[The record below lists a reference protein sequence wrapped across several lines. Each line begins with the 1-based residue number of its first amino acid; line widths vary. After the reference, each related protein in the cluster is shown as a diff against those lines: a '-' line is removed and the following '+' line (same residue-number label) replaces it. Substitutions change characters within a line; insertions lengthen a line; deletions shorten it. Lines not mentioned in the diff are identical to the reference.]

1 MKMIIQIP
9 YKPRPMWA
17 GKNGI
22 HANLN
27 KHRFSVLVAHR
38 RFGKTFGIVNQ
49 LIKRAVSFN
58 GIDGRFGYVAP
69 FRNQAKSI
77 AWNYLKRYTA
87 VVPDVRYNEGEL
99 TVYLKNDTHIRLFG
113 ADNADALR
121 GLYFDGLVIDEV
133 ADIKPDVWGEI
144 LRPTLADRNGW
155 CIFIGTPKGQNL
167 FFELYEHALNDDK
180 WYAEIFRADETKVLP
195 DSELAALREEMSENQ
210 FRQEMLC
217 DFTAAVDNALIGLDD
232 VLTAEKRSY
241 KEDDI
246 KHAPIVMG
254 LDVARFGD
262 DESVL
267 TRRQGLVCF
276 EQKVYSK
283 KDNMTLAA
291 LAASEIEK
299 YKPDAFFVDAGRG
312 EGVID
317 RLRQL
322 GFDVI
327 EVNFGGKAIDKRF
340 YNKRAEMWGLCSEW
354 IKRGQL
360 PSCPRLRQELTLPT
374 YSFDATNRL
383 QLESKDKMKERVG
396 FSPDRADSL
405 VLTFAMPVVK
415 KLLYGTSSNMC
426 RTEYNPF

>member
-1 MKMIIQIP
+1 MIVKIP
-9 YKPRPMWA
+9 YKPRPLWA
-17 GKNGI
+17 GTKGI
-22 HANLN
+22 HQALD

-49 LIKRAVSFN
+49 LIKRALVFKDV
-58 GIDGRFGYVAP
+58 DGRFGYVAP

-77 AWNYLKRYTA
+77 AWNYLKRYTS
-87 VVPDVRYNEGEL
+87 VVPGVVYNEGEL
-99 TVYLKNDTHIRLFG
+99 AVHLPNQAQIRLFG

-133 ADIKPDVWGEI
+133 ADIKPEVWGEV
-144 LRPTLADRNGW
+144 LRPTLADREGW

-167 FFELYEHALNDDK
+167 FFELYEHALVNDR
-180 WYAEIFRADETKVLP
+180 WYAGIFRADETGVLP
-195 DSELAALREEMSENQ
+195 ASELTALREEMSDNQ
-210 FRQEMLC
+210 YRQELLC
-217 DFTAAVDNALIGLDD
+217 DFSATVDNALMVLDD
-232 VLTAEKRSY
+232 VLAAEKRCY
-241 KEDDI
+241 KQADI
-246 KHAPIVMG
+246 NHAPIVMG
-254 LDVARFGD
+254 LDVARFGG

-276 EQKVYSK
+276 EQKIFKK

-291 LAASEIEK
+291 LVASELEK

-322 GFDVI
+322 GFAVI
-327 EVNFGGKAIDKRF
+327 EVNFGGKAIDKKY
-340 YNKRAEMWGLCSEW
+340 YNKRSEMWGLCAQW
-354 IKRGQL
+354 LKTGQL

-383 QLESKDKMKERVG
+383 RLEGKDKMKERVG

-415 KLLYGTSSNMC
+415 QALYGGSDVNMC
-426 RTEYNPF
+426 KTQYEPFR

>member
-1 MKMIIQIP
+1 MVIEIP
-9 YKPRPMWA
+9 YKPRPLWA
-17 GKNGI
+17 GENGI
-22 HANLN
+22 HSNLN

-49 LIKRAVSFN
+49 LIKRALLFK

-77 AWNYLKRYTA
+77 AWNYLKRYTS
-87 VVPDVRYNEGEL
+87 VVPDIRYNEGEL
-99 TVYLKNDTHIRLFG
+99 TVFLPNGAQIRLFG

-121 GLYFDGLVIDEV
+121 GLYFDGLVVDEV
-133 ADIKPDVWGEI
+133 ADIKPEVWGEI
-144 LRPTLADRNGW
+144 LRPTLADREGW

-167 FFELYEHALNDDK
+167 FFELYEHALADDK
-180 WYAEIFRADETKVLP
+180 WFAGMYRADETNVLP
-195 DSELAALREEMSENQ
+195 QSELDALKAEMSDNQ
-210 FRQEMLC
+210 YRQEMLC
-217 DFTAAVDNALIGLDD
+217 DFTAAVDNALISLDS
-232 VLTAEKRSY
+232 VIEAERRSY
-241 KEDDI
+241 KQDDI
-246 KHAPIVMG
+246 GHAPIVMG

-276 EQKVYSK
+276 EQHVYKK

-291 LAASEIEK
+291 IVASELER

-322 GFDVI
+322 GFIVI

-340 YNKRAEMWGLCSEW
+340 YNKRSEMWGLCAEW
-354 IKRGQL
+354 VKTGQL
-360 PSCPRLRQELTLPT
+360 PTCNRLRQELTLPT
-374 YSFDATNRL
+374 YSFDATNRMR
-383 QLESKDKMKERVG
+383 LEPKEKMKERVG

-405 VLTFAMPVVK
+405 ALTFAMPVIK
-415 KLLYGTSSNMC
+415 HSQYISNKC
-426 RTEYNPF
+426 NTNYDPF

>member
-1 MKMIIQIP
+1 MIVRIP
-9 YKPRPMWA
+9 YKPRPLWA
-17 GKNGI
+17 GAKGI
-22 HANLN
+22 HRCLD

-49 LIKRAVSFN
+49 LIKRALVFQ
-58 GIDGRFGYVAP
+58 GVDGRFGYVAP

-99 TVYLKNDTHIRLFG
+99 AVYLPNGAHIRLFG

-121 GLYFDGLVIDEV
+121 GLYFDGLVVDEV
-133 ADIKPDVWGEI
+133 ADIKPEVWGEV
-144 LRPTLADRNGW
+144 LRPTLADREGW

-167 FFELYEHALNDDK
+167 FFELYEHALVNDR
-180 WYAEIFRADETKVLP
+180 WYAGMFRADETNVLP
-195 DSELAALREEMSENQ
+195 EGELAVLREEMSDNQ

-217 DFTAAVDNALIGLDD
+217 DFSATVDNALIGLDD
-232 VLTAEKRSY
+232 VLAAEKRSFQ
-241 KEDDI
+241 KGDI
-246 KHAPIVMG
+246 VHAATVMG

-276 EQKVYSK
+276 EQKVYRK

-291 LAASEIEK
+291 LVASELDR
-299 YKPDAFFVDAGRG
+299 YKPDALFVDAGRG

-322 GFDVI
+322 GFEVI

-340 YNKRAEMWGLCSEW
+340 YNKRSEMWGLCAEW
-354 IKRGQL
+354 VKCGQL
-360 PSCPRLRQELTLPT
+360 PACPRLRQELTLPT
-374 YSFDATNRL
+374 YGFDVANRL
-383 QLESKDKMKERVG
+383 RLEGRDKMKERVG

-415 KLLYGTSSNMC
+415 RSIYGAGSNMC
-426 RTEYNPF
+426 KTDYSFF